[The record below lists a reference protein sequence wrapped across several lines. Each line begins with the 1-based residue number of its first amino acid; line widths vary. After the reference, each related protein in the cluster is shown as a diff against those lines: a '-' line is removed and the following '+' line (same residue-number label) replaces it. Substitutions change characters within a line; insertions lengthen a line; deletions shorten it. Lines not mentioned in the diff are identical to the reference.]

1 MKRRQ
6 KTTSAKERKRRARAV
21 ITAAQP
27 GAIQKGMKF
36 ISFRKLTAA
45 ERAYGNSLARRAAEL
60 LARKSEKVAVSD

>member
-27 GAIQKGMKF
+27 GAIPKGMKF

-45 ERAYGNSLARRAAEL
+45 ERAYGTSLARRAAEL